1 MSLWTKP
8 KRQLTSKTIKDAL
21 EANFVK
27 LVTGC
32 YHVLPLRCMFN
43 DKNLEK
49 CQTQIAA
56 RRRVLEIA
64 LMRMEEVIV
73 FFFIKFTLLSLREKM
88 IRNMQFV
95 EFLKFAVSCSVKS
108 EGVYISYQ
116 NNTHL

>member
-64 LMRMEEVIV
+64 LMRMEEEIVFFYQVHVIV
-73 FFFIKFTLLSLREKM
+73 FKGKDD
-88 IRNMQFV
+88 
-95 EFLKFAVSCSVKS
+95 
-108 EGVYISYQ
+108 
-116 NNTHL
+116 